1 LVPGRP
7 SDRPGSPLTPAGHTP
22 TRSPPLPGPG
32 QSFLSLFSLTGRTA
46 LVTGGSSGIGRA
58 IAGAL
63 AKAGARVVIMA
74 RRAEPLADTVREL
87 AAAGCQAA
95 WVSADLAGRTATQ
108 RGAAAAAERFGE
120 PDIVVS
126 AAGLNIRPPLGEL
139 TAADWDTLMAV
150 NLTAPFL
157 LGQRF
162 GPPMAERGW
171 GRIINIASQQAVRA
185 FGNSGGYGAA
195 KAGLAGLT
203 RSQSEAWAPHGV
215 CCNAIVPGFV
225 ATPLTAE
232 VAADPVRSTALAART
247 MIGRNGE
254 PEDFEGVAI
263 FLASRA
269 SDYVTG
275 QMIFVDGGLSST

>member
-1 LVPGRP
+1 MAR
-7 SDRPGSPLTPAGHTP
+7 
-22 TRSPPLPGPG
+22 
-32 QSFLSLFSLTGRTA
+32 
-46 LVTGGSSGIGRA
+46 
-58 IAGAL
+58 AL
-63 AKAGARVVIMA
+63 ALAGARVVLLA
-74 RRAEPLADTVREL
+74 RREAPLAET
-87 AAAGCQAA
+87 AGALRAEGGEAA
-95 WVSADLAGRTATQ
+95 WVSADLADRAAVL
-108 RGAAAAAERFGE
+108 RGAAAAAVPFGE
-120 PDIVVS
+120 PDIVVN
-126 AAGLNIRPPLGEL
+126 AAGVNIRPPLADL
-139 TAADWDTLMAV
+139 TPAEWDTLLAV

-162 GPPMAERGW
+162 GPAMAGRGW
-171 GRIINIASQQAVRA
+171 GRILNVASQQTVRA

-232 VAADPVRSTALAART
+232 VAADPVRSAALAART

-254 PEDFEGVAI
+254 PADFEGVAV

-269 SDYVTG
+269 SGYVTG
-275 QMIFVDGGLSST
+275 QMIFVDGGFSAK

>member
-1 LVPGRP
+1 MQGRV
-7 SDRPGSPLTPAGHTP
+7 
-22 TRSPPLPGPG
+22 
-32 QSFLSLFSLTGRTA
+32 A

-58 IAGAL
+58 MARALALAGAKTVL
-63 AKAGARVVIMA
+63 LA
-74 RRAEPLADTVREL
+74 RREEPLADTADSLRAE
-87 AAAGCQAA
+87 GCEAA
-95 WVSADLAGRTATQ
+95 WVSADLADRAAVLQ
-108 RGAAAAAERFGE
+108 GAAAAAVPFGE

-126 AAGLNIRPPLGEL
+126 AAGLNIRPPLADLAPG
-139 TAADWDTLMAV
+139 DWDTLLAV

-162 GPPMAERGW
+162 GPAMAGRGW
-171 GRIINIASQQAVRA
+171 GRILNIASQQSVRA

-203 RSQSEAWAPHGV
+203 RSQSEAWAPRGV
-215 CCNAIVPGFV
+215 CCNTIVPGFV
-225 ATPLTAE
+225 ATRLTAE
-232 VAADPVRSTALAART
+232 VASDPVRSAALAART

-254 PEDFEGVAI
+254 PADFEGVAV

-275 QMIFVDGGLSST
+275 QMIFVDGGFSAR